1 MTTNNF
7 KVKVDDTFEFD
18 FNDTSLSEIN
28 AVATGKN
35 SYHALHKSKSF
46 HSEIIDQNFTD
57 KEYTVRVNNTDFKV
71 HIDNALD
78 IAIKTM
84 GFTIGA
90 VKNVNSIKAP
100 MPGLILDIQVKVG
113 DTVTQDDPLLIL
125 EAMKMENLL
134 SSPRDGVIKSITA
147 KIGDAVDKGQLLIEF
162 E

>member
-18 FNDTSLSEIN
+18 FNDTTLSEIDV
-28 AVATGKN
+28 VATGKN
-35 SYHALHKSKSF
+35 SYHALDKSKSF

-78 IAIKTM
+78 IAIKAM

-90 VKNVNSIKAP
+90 TKNVNSIKAP
-100 MPGLILDIQVKVG
+100 MPGLILDVQVQVG
-113 DTVTQDDPLLIL
+113 DTVTQDTPLLIL

-147 KIGDAVDKGQLLIEF
+147 AVGDAVDKGQLLIEF